1 MYLCMFYDNGCT
13 ENILIIF
20 YFSSSFA
27 IREVAKAVA
36 RVIALALDLE
46 VDFFDKPEM
55 LGKPIAILRLLHY
68 EGERSWNAII

>member
-1 MYLCMFYDNGCT
+1 MFYDNMCK
-13 ENILIIF
+13 ENRLIRF
-20 YFSSSFA
+20 CFCSLYA

-55 LGKPIAILRLLHY
+55 LGKPIATLRLLHY
-68 EGERSWNAII
+68 EGGRSWNAII